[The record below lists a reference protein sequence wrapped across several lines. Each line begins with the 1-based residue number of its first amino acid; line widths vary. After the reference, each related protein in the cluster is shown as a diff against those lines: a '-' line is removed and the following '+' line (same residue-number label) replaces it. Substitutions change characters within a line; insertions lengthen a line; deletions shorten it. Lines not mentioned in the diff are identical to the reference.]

1 MLIVLIRLNLF
12 SKNKSHLQNIR
23 QMKCFE
29 KKTVLFVLLCISI
42 FSSACAQINTNRV
55 LTIGKNAF
63 YFEDYI
69 LSIQYFNQVIKSK
82 PYLAEPYLYR
92 AMAKLNLD
100 DYKGAENDLTLCLE
114 RNPFLIYAYLC
125 RGIARQYTGNFDD
138 AIKDYNKGL
147 EFRPEDRQMLLNKGI
162 AFVQN
167 KDYSSA
173 LETLDL
179 LVKYQPKFVQAY
191 LTRGSVYSEKGDTL
205 QALDDFNKSIELDKY
220 FAPSYGQR
228 ALLLYQTGKYK
239 EAADDFSEAIR
250 LEPKQVGYYINRGLV
265 RYYLN
270 DLRGAMA
277 DYDAV
282 MILDA
287 NNTIA
292 RFNRGLLKAQV
303 GDVYRAIEDFNVVI
317 KNEPDN
323 FMAIYN
329 RAILNNEAKNYMDAI
344 ADLDLVLEEYPYFVP
359 GYYFRSENK
368 RAMNDVKAA
377 DADYWYAYDLEQQLR
392 KEKERG
398 KIITGK
404 AILDAPGK
412 DEKPEDDKEKKT
424 REKSDKDIEK
434 FNRLVVYDKED
445 EIKSSYKNEI
455 RGRVQDRQVKVDLQ
469 AQFVLT
475 YYEKTEDIERTAAR
489 YDKTIS
495 DYNTQMVLKMQLQA
509 TNEEAA
515 LTDQQA
521 EYHFKSIDDYSL
533 TIDRNPND
541 ADAYFGR
548 ALDFMVLQDLS
559 EAIDDYS
566 RVTAL
571 NPNFILAYF
580 NRAVV
585 RYKQMEIENIN
596 DNRNVNDLSLNL
608 TPAPANPKFPTV
620 FAKPQND
627 NLPQSV
633 EPTNQRSYNY
643 EQIMQDYATVIR
655 LNPDF
660 VYAYFNRGNL
670 YCLRK
675 DYKAA
680 LADYNEAVDR
690 NPEFAEAYYN
700 RGLTRLY
707 LGETNKGIADLSR
720 AGELGIADAYSIIK
734 KMTAE

>member
-1 MLIVLIRLNLF
+1 
-12 SKNKSHLQNIR
+12 
-23 QMKCFE
+23 
-29 KKTVLFVLLCISI
+29 
-42 FSSACAQINTNRV
+42 
-55 LTIGKNAF
+55 
-63 YFEDYI
+63 
-69 LSIQYFNQVIKSK
+69 
-82 PYLAEPYLYR
+82 
-92 AMAKLNLD
+92 MAKLNLD

-114 RNPFLIYAYLC
+114 RNPFLVYAYLY
-125 RGIARQYTGNFDD
+125 RGIARQYTGNFDS
-138 AIKDYNKGL
+138 AIKDYDKGL
-147 EFRPEDRQMLLNKGI
+147 EFRPEDREMLLNKGI
-162 AFVQN
+162 AYVQN
-167 KDYSSA
+167 KNYDAA
-173 LETLDL
+173 LETLNL
-179 LVKYQPKFVQAY
+179 LIKYQPKFVPAY
-191 LTRGSVYSEKGDTL
+191 LTIGSVYSEKGDTVK
-205 QALDDFNKSIELDKY
+205 AINEFDKSVELDKY

-228 ALLLYQTGKYK
+228 AMLLYQTGKYK
-239 EAADDFSEAIR
+239 ESADDLSEAIR

-303 GDVYRAIEDFNVVI
+303 GDVYNAIEDFNIVI

-329 RAILNNEAKNYMDAI
+329 RAILNNEAKNYHDAI
-344 ADLDLVLEEYPYFVP
+344 ADLDLVLGEYPYFVP

-368 RAMNDVKAA
+368 RALNDTKNA
-377 DADYWYAYDLEQQLR
+377 DADYWYAYDLEQKLM

-404 AILDAPGK
+404 AILDAS
-412 DEKPEDDKEKKT
+412 EDATTDDNTEKKT

-434 FNRLVVYDKED
+434 FNRLVVYDRED

-475 YYEKTEDIERTAAR
+475 YYEKTEDIDRTAAR

-495 DYNTQMVLKMQLQA
+495 DYNARTALKMHLRA

-515 LTDQQA
+515 LTDLQA
-521 EYHFKSIDDYSL
+521 EHHFKSIDDYSL

-548 ALDFMVLQDLS
+548 AIDFMVLQDLS

-566 RVTAL
+566 KVIAL
-571 NPNFILAYF
+571 NPDFILARF

-585 RYKQMEIENIN
+585 RYKQMEIENIS
-596 DNRNVNDLSLNL
+596 DNLNANDLSLNL
-608 TPAPANPKFPTV
+608 TLTPANPKFTNN
-620 FAKPQND
+620 FSKPQSGNH
-627 NLPQSV
+627 PQST
-633 EPTNQRSYNY
+633 ELANKRAYNY
-643 EQIMQDYATVIR
+643 EQIMQDYAAIIK

-670 YCLRK
+670 HCFRK
-675 DYKAA
+675 DYKVAI
-680 LADYNEAVDR
+680 ADYNEAVER

-707 LGETNKGIADLSR
+707 LGETSKGIADLSH

-734 KMTAE
+734 KMTAN